1 MLQAIAIP
9 ILQDNYIWLIRQA
22 DSNAVIAVDPGSSA
36 EVSQYLHEHQLK
48 LTKILITHQH
58 ADHIDGLSDLK
69 QQWPSAEILVP
80 ELPFHGELLKGT
92 ACRGGE
98 SFNVFDDS
106 TITVLAV
113 PGHTLNHLAY
123 LFTTSQGQHI
133 LCCGDTLFSA
143 GCGRIFEGTAQQM
156 FGSLAKINS
165 LPADTM
171 LCPTH
176 EYTLSNLK
184 FARVVEPDNLDIV
197 KQIALV
203 EELRA
208 HNRPS
213 LPVTL
218 NAERSYNPFLRC
230 ENLELQQRW
239 QQNNAL
245 ELFSFL
251 RNWKNNF

>member
-1 MLQAIAIP
+1 MLHAIAIP

-22 DSNAVIAVDPGSSA
+22 DSNNVIAVDPGSSA
-36 EVSQYLHEHQLK
+36 ELSQYLHDNALQ

-58 ADHIDGLSDLK
+58 ADHIDGLAEL
-69 QQWPSAEILVP
+69 QRQWPNAEVLVP
-80 ELPFHGELLKGT
+80 ALPFHGELLKGT

-98 SFNVFDDS
+98 SFEISDNCS
-106 TITVLAV
+106 LTVIAV

-123 LFTTSQGQHI
+123 LFSTKHGQHI

-143 GCGRIFEGTAQQM
+143 GCGRIFEGSAQQM
-156 FGSLAKINS
+156 FESLTKINN
-165 LPADTM
+165 LPADTL

-176 EYTLSNLK
+176 EYTLANLN
-184 FARVVEPDNLDIV
+184 FARVVEPENVAIV
-197 KQIALV
+197 KQLALV
-203 EELRA
+203 TELRKQK
-208 HNRPS
+208 RPS

-218 NAERSYNPFLRC
+218 DAERTYNPFLRC
-230 ENLELQQRW
+230 ENIELQQRW

-245 ELFSFL
+245 DLFSFL